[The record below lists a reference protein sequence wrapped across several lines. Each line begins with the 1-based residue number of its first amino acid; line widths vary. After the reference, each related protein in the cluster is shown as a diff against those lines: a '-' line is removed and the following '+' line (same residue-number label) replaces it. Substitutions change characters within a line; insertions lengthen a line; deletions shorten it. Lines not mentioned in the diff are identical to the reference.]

1 MWVEVKLITITEN
14 QIDVNKLLD
23 YVSDQSSGAS
33 VLFTGTVRDHNEED
47 KVSKLHYEV
56 YQEMAEKILQE
67 IENEIHAKWKIN
79 KFIAIHRTGT
89 LKVGEV
95 SVAVAVSSEHRK
107 EAFEACKFGID
118 SIKEKAPIW
127 KKEFAESG
135 AEWLEGVI
143 TKW

>member
-1 MWVEVKLITITEN
+1 VEVKLISITEKP
-14 QIDVNKLLD
+14 IDVNKLLND
-23 YVSDQSSGAS
+23 VSDQSSGAS
-33 VLFTGTVRDHNEED
+33 VFFTGTVRDHNEQD
-47 KVSKLHYEV
+47 KVTKLHYEA

-67 IENEIHAKWKIN
+67 IEIEVHKKWNIN
-79 KFIAIHRTGT
+79 KFVAIHRTGT

-95 SVAVAVSSEHRK
+95 SVAVAVSAEHRK

-135 AEWLEGVI
+135 TEWLGV
-143 TKW
+143 TLK

>member
-1 MWVEVKLITITEN
+1 VEVKLISITEKP
-14 QIDVNKLLD
+14 IDVDKLLD

-33 VLFTGTVRDHNEED
+33 VLFTGTIRDHNEQD
-47 KVSKLHYEV
+47 KVSKLHYEA

-67 IENEIHAKWKIN
+67 IENEVHTKWKIN

-95 SVAVAVSSEHRK
+95 SVVVAVSSGHRK

-127 KKEFAESG
+127 KKEFSESG
-135 AEWLEGVI
+135 
-143 TKW
+143 TKWVEAIAK

>member
-1 MWVEVKLITITEN
+1 MISITEKP
-14 QIDVNKLLD
+14 IDVNKLLS
-23 YVSDQSSGAS
+23 YMGDQSSGAT
-33 VLFTGTVRDHNEED
+33 VIFTGTVRDHNEQD
-47 KVSKLHYEV
+47 KVSKLHYEA

-67 IENEIHAKWKIN
+67 IENEVNSKWKIN
-79 KFIAIHRTGT
+79 RFIAIHRTGT

-127 KKEFAESG
+127 KKEFAQSG
-135 AEWLEGVI
+135 TEWLGVI
-143 TKW
+143 TK

>member
-1 MWVEVKLITITEN
+1 MITITEKP
-14 QIDVNKLLD
+14 IDVDKLLD

-33 VLFTGTVRDHNEED
+33 VLFTGTVRDHNEQD
-47 KVSKLHYEV
+47 KVSKLHYET

-95 SVAVAVSSEHRK
+95 SVAVAVSSGHRK
-107 EAFEACKFGID
+107 EAFEACKFAID

-135 AEWLEGVI
+135 AEWLDGVI
-143 TKW
+143 TK

>member
-1 MWVEVKLITITEN
+1 MEVKLITITEKP
-14 QIDVNKLLD
+14 IDVDKLLD

-33 VLFTGTVRDHNEED
+33 VLFTGTIRDHNEQD
-47 KVSKLHYEV
+47 KVSKLHYEA
-56 YQEMAEKILQE
+56 YQEMAVKILQE
-67 IENEIHAKWKIN
+67 IENEIHTKWKIN

-89 LKVGEV
+89 LKIGEV

-127 KKEFAESG
+127 KKEFSKSG
-135 AEWLEGVI
+135 TEWLEGVI
-143 TKW
+143 TK

>member
-1 MWVEVKLITITEN
+1 LISITDKP
-14 QIDVNKLLD
+14 IDVNKLLND
-23 YVSDQSSGAS
+23 VSDQSSGAS
-33 VLFTGTVRDHNEED
+33 VLFTGTVRDHNEQD
-47 KVSKLHYEV
+47 KVTKLHYEA

-67 IENEIHAKWKIN
+67 IEIQVHKKWKIN
-79 KFIAIHRTGT
+79 KFVAIHRTGT

-95 SVAVAVSSEHRK
+95 SVAVAVSAEHRK

-135 AEWLEGVI
+135 TEWLEGVI
-143 TKW
+143 TK

>member
-1 MWVEVKLITITEN
+1 MISITEKP
-14 QIDVNKLLD
+14 IDVNKLLND
-23 YVSDQSSGAS
+23 VSDQSSGAS
-33 VLFTGTVRDHNEED
+33 VLFTGTVRDHNKQD

-143 TKW
+143 TK

>member
-1 MWVEVKLITITEN
+1 MEVELISITEKP
-14 QIDVNKLLD
+14 IDVNKLLND
-23 YVSDQSSGAS
+23 VSEQSSGAS
-33 VLFTGTVRDHNEED
+33 VLFTGTVRDHNKQD
-47 KVSKLHYEV
+47 KVSKLHYEA

-67 IENEIHAKWKIN
+67 IENEIHTKWKIN
-79 KFIAIHRTGT
+79 KFVAIHRTGT

-95 SVAVAVSSEHRK
+95 SVAIAVSAEHRK

-135 AEWLEGVI
+135 TEWLEGVI
-143 TKW
+143 TK

>member
-1 MWVEVKLITITEN
+1 MISITEKP
-14 QIDVNKLLD
+14 IDVNKLLND
-23 YVSDQSSGAS
+23 VSDQSSGAS
-33 VLFTGTVRDHNEED
+33 VLFTGTVRDHNKQD
-47 KVSKLHYEV
+47 KVSKLHYEA

-67 IENEIHAKWKIN
+67 IENEVHTKWKIN

-143 TKW
+143 TK

>member
-1 MWVEVKLITITEN
+1 MISITEKP
-14 QIDVNKLLD
+14 IDVDKLLD

-33 VLFTGTVRDHNEED
+33 VLFTGTIRDHNKQD

-67 IENEIHAKWKIN
+67 IETEIHAKWKIN

-95 SVAVAVSSEHRK
+95 SVAVAVSSVHRK
-107 EAFEACKFGID
+107 EAFEACKFAID

-127 KKEFAESG
+127 KKEFSESG
-135 AEWLEGVI
+135 TEWLEGVI
-143 TKW
+143 TK

>member
-1 MWVEVKLITITEN
+1 MISITDN
-14 QIDVNKLLD
+14 PIDIDLLLS
-23 YVSDQSSGAS
+23 YVGDHSSGAS
-33 VLFTGTVRDHNEED
+33 VLFTGTVRNHNKED
-47 KVSKLHYEV
+47 KVSKLYYES

-67 IENEIHAKWKIN
+67 IENEVHTKWKIN

-95 SVAVAVSSEHRK
+95 SVAVAVSSGHRK

-127 KKEFAESG
+127 KKEFTDSG
-135 AEWLEGVI
+135 VEWLGVL

>member
-1 MWVEVKLITITEN
+1 MISITEKP
-14 QIDVNKLLD
+14 IDVNKLLD

-33 VLFTGTVRDHNEED
+33 VLFTGTVRDHNEQD

-67 IENEIHAKWKIN
+67 IENEVHAKWKIN

-127 KKEFAESG
+127 KKEFAGSG

-143 TKW
+143 TK

>member
-1 MWVEVKLITITEN
+1 MISITEKP
-14 QIDVNKLLD
+14 IDVNKLLND
-23 YVSDQSSGAS
+23 VSDQSSGAS
-33 VLFTGTVRDHNEED
+33 VLFTGTVRDHNKQD
-47 KVSKLHYEV
+47 KVSKLYYEV

-143 TKW
+143 TK

>member
-1 MWVEVKLITITEN
+1 MYVLHF
-14 QIDVNKLLD
+14 QFLD

-33 VLFTGTVRDHNEED
+33 VLFTGTVRDHNEQD
-47 KVSKLHYEV
+47 KVSKLHYET

-79 KFIAIHRTGT
+79 KFIAIHRRGT

-143 TKW
+143 TK

>member
-1 MWVEVKLITITEN
+1 MITITEKP
-14 QIDVNKLLD
+14 IDVDKLLD

-33 VLFTGTVRDHNEED
+33 VLFTGTVRDHNKQD
-47 KVSKLHYEV
+47 KVSKLHYEA

-67 IENEIHAKWKIN
+67 IENERHAKWKIN
-79 KFIAIHRTGT
+79 RFIAIHRTGT

-118 SIKEKAPIW
+118 SIKKKAPIW
-127 KKEFAESG
+127 KKEFSESG
-135 AEWLEGVI
+135 TEWLEGVI
-143 TKW
+143 TK

>member
-1 MWVEVKLITITEN
+1 VEVKLISITDKP
-14 QIDVNKLLD
+14 IDVNKLLND
-23 YVSDQSSGAS
+23 VSDQSSGAS
-33 VLFTGTVRDHNEED
+33 VLFTGTVRDHNEQD
-47 KVSKLHYEV
+47 KVAKLHYEA

-67 IENEIHAKWKIN
+67 IEIEVHKKWNIN
-79 KFIAIHRTGT
+79 KFVAIHRTGT

-95 SVAVAVSSEHRK
+95 SVAVAVSAEHRK

-135 AEWLEGVI
+135 TEWLGV
-143 TKW
+143 TLK

>member
-1 MWVEVKLITITEN
+1 VEVKLISITDKL
-14 QIDVNKLLD
+14 IDVNKLLNN
-23 YVSDQSSGAS
+23 VSDQSSGAS
-33 VLFTGTVRDHNEED
+33 VLFTGTVRNHNEQD
-47 KVSKLHYEV
+47 KVTKLHYEA

-67 IENEIHAKWKIN
+67 IEIQVHKKWKIN
-79 KFIAIHRTGT
+79 KFVAIHRTGT

-95 SVAVAVSSEHRK
+95 SVAVAVSAEHRK

-135 AEWLEGVI
+135 TEWLEGVI
-143 TKW
+143 TK

>member
-1 MWVEVKLITITEN
+1 MITITEKP
-14 QIDVNKLLD
+14 IDVDKLLD

-33 VLFTGTVRDHNEED
+33 VLFTGTVRDHNEQD
-47 KVSKLHYEV
+47 KVSELHYEA

-107 EAFEACKFGID
+107 EAFEACKFAID

-135 AEWLEGVI
+135 TEWLEGVI
-143 TKW
+143 TK

>member
-1 MWVEVKLITITEN
+1 VEVKLISITEKP
-14 QIDVNKLLD
+14 IDVNKLLN
-23 YVSDQSSGAS
+23 YVNDQSSGAS
-33 VLFTGTVRDHNEED
+33 VLFTGTVRDHNEQD

-67 IENEIHAKWKIN
+67 IENEVHAKWKIN

-127 KKEFAESG
+127 KKEFSESG
-135 AEWLEGVI
+135 TEWLEGEI
-143 TKW
+143 TK